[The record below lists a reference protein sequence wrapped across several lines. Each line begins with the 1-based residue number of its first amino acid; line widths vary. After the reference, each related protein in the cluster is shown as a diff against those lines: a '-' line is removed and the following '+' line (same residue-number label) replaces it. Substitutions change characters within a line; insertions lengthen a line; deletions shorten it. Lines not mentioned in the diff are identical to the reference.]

1 MSQSATLSPKNDSLV
16 RDVVN
21 RIVAESSPLRV
32 ILFGSRAQGTAH
44 PMSDI
49 DVLVVLPDGI
59 DRRKAAVQIASRL
72 PLYDVDVDLLVATPD
87 VLARYADEPGLIFRT
102 ILQTGMDVY
111 VA

>member
-1 MSQSATLSPKNDSLV
+1 MSQSTTFSPKNDPLV

-32 ILFGSRAQGTAH
+32 ILFGLRAQGTAH

-59 DRRKAAVQIASRL
+59 DRRKAAVQ
-72 PLYDVDVDLLVATPD
+72 
-87 VLARYADEPGLIFRT
+87 PGLRFRT

-111 VA
+111 MA